1 MRIKEFLLNS
11 QHQVVCK
18 VVREVLNLFKM
29 ELPVPVEKLPYRKS
43 PEKQAELIS
52 NAAYDILELKIENF
66 TESVPGET
74 TSSLTERPGELPVVR
89 TMVHY
94 IAADGS
100 SHDCHHHC
108 TGKEADGPAIIPP
121 KVAGAPPDSP
131 GASQIPPVSQP
142 MKPLKNFLKTY

>member
-11 QHQVVCK
+11 QNQVVCK

-66 TESVPGET
+66 TESVPGRT

-89 TMVHY
+89 TVVHY
-94 IAADGS
+94 TAADGKGHS
-100 SHDCHHHC
+100 LERTDRGRAASGLRQGS
-108 TGKEADGPAIIPP
+108 TG
-121 KVAGAPPDSP
+121 
-131 GASQIPPVSQP
+131 
-142 MKPLKNFLKTY
+142 

>member
-11 QHQVVCK
+11 QNQVVCK

-74 TSSLTERPGELPVVR
+74 TSSLTERL
-89 TMVHY
+89 TTATST
-94 IAADGS
+94 AAGGTACGTDY
-100 SHDCHHHC
+100 
-108 TGKEADGPAIIPP
+108 
-121 KVAGAPPDSP
+121 GA
-131 GASQIPPVSQP
+131 
-142 MKPLKNFLKTY
+142 LYCR